1 MPPTASQPTVERAA
15 AVVALAGAVSA
26 AVLLIEDTQAAG
38 TPAWLLP
45 ALAVLGAA
53 VPPFIVLVLRKP
65 SHRAAL
71 VAFPLAASCHA
82 AALGASGGGL
92 PLKILLGLSIVV
104 SLLVCVRVTVLRAE
118 VSENRPRNRF

>member
-1 MPPTASQPTVERAA
+1 MPPTASQPTVERAAA

-65 SHRAAL
+65 
-71 VAFPLAASCHA
+71 
-82 AALGASGGGL
+82 
-92 PLKILLGLSIVV
+92 
-104 SLLVCVRVTVLRAE
+104 
-118 VSENRPRNRF
+118 